1 MSPNTT
7 LLLVA
12 LIVIG
17 AIWVITVYTQR
28 PHHPER
34 FGFMTPSTFLR
45 LIKGNNIA
53 TRICVSTIVNSNST
67 SVSKKMTTTPN
78 SDDLIVKTSDSNAIV
93 GASRDRAIMYHYRS
107 CFHKK
112 LHHKYDVTLKMI

>member
-1 MSPNTT
+1 MSPNVT

-17 AIWVITVYTQR
+17 TIWVITVYTQR

-45 LIKGNNIA
+45 LIKGDNIA
-53 TRICVSTIVNSNST
+53 TPDLCLDDCQQQFYQCIEENDDNPQLGRSYCQDERLKCDSWCV
-67 SVSKKMTTTPN
+67 PRP
-78 SDDLIVKTSDSNAIV
+78 SDNVPLP
-93 GASRDRAIMYHYRS
+93 IM
-107 CFHKK
+107 
-112 LHHKYDVTLKMI
+112 LP